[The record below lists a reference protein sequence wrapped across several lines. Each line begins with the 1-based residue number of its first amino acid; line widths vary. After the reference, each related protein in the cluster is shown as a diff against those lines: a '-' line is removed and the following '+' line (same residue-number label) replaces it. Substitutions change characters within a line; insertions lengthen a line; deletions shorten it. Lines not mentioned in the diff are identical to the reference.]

1 MKTMK
6 ILTLIIL
13 TFILGKANGQTI
25 TDYDGNIYPV
35 ITIGSQKWM
44 GRNLRVTHFNDG
56 SPINNAGY
64 TNWYYF
70 PLNEPRYCEP
80 VIPPNTTDTM
90 ALGFWYN
97 YPAGGDPRNIC
108 PQGWHVATDA
118 DWYQLVHHLDPTSDT
133 SSLSTLESSIVGGML
148 KDTITWTTPNLGAT
162 NSTGFSALAV
172 SQISGSIIWPS
183 GYVCCQGMNASF
195 WCGGIP
201 WTPGVICYDRYLN
214 YMNASIARNSDNYS
228 NGKSIRCVCDTLSV
242 TSIEKDYSH
251 SQLKIYPNPASD
263 RITVTAMNKSLGR
276 IIIKNNLGVIIYNSQ
291 ANESTKIIDVSY
303 LTNGA
308 YFIVLPDLNTS
319 SKILIIK

>member
-1 MKTMK
+1 
-6 ILTLIIL
+6 
-13 TFILGKANGQTI
+13 
-25 TDYDGNIYPV
+25 
-35 ITIGSQKWM
+35 
-44 GRNLRVTHFNDG
+44 
-56 SPINNAGY
+56 
-64 TNWYYF
+64 
-70 PLNEPRYCEP
+70 
-80 VIPPNTTDTM
+80 
-90 ALGFWYN
+90 
-97 YPAGGDPRNIC
+97 
-108 PQGWHVATDA
+108 
-118 DWYQLVHHLDPTSDT
+118 
-133 SSLSTLESSIVGGML
+133 
-148 KDTITWTTPNLGAT
+148 
-162 NSTGFSALAV
+162 
-172 SQISGSIIWPS
+172 
-183 GYVCCQGMNASF
+183 MNASF
-195 WCGGIP
+195 WCGDIP

-214 YMNASIARNSDNYS
+214 YMNASIDRNSDNYS